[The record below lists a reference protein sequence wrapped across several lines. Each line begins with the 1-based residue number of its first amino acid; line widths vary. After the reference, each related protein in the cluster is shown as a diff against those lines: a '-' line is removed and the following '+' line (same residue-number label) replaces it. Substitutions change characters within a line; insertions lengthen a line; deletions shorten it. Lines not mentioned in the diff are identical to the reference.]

1 MFLHFLFIA
10 IRPTCIPTKTEAH
23 MYKWL
28 NSLLEKKNYQMKESA
43 SWIDFETLCTMKPK
57 KFVKLRKPVAKPV
70 LIKNNREKLD
80 EEVLKYIQ
88 RNHAASD
95 LVLNHKQIKKRLSL
109 SLILSTEE
117 NVSVT
122 FTERVSQQKL
132 NAINPKH
139 YYAVSDLALNEKI
152 IDKRLSLPVILT
164 RTENEAPLY
173 SCTCINDLSTCESTT
188 SFKNTGKNSNS
199 CINLPISIKEKMV
212 KCTKE
217 CLDDKGCDIF
227 QEDVINDL
235 NFLHRKSQTTANQK
249 GAALQS
255 LVPVFVDNKEKE
267 PLNFESIGNK
277 ELKGDNEKKIKV
289 GRLRKTLKNVRN
301 MFRKYF

>member
-1 MFLHFLFIA
+1 
-10 IRPTCIPTKTEAH
+10 

-43 SWIDFETLCTMKPK
+43 SCIDFETLCTMTPK

-95 LVLNHKQIKKRLSL
+95 LVLNHKQIEKRLSL
-109 SLILSTEE
+109 PLILSTEK
-117 NVSVT
+117 NVTVT
-122 FTERVSQQKL
+122 FTKSVSEQKI

-164 RTENEAPLY
+164 HTENEAPLY
-173 SCTCINDLSTCESTT
+173 SCICIKDLSTCESTT
-188 SFKNTGKNSNS
+188 SFKITEKNSNS
-199 CINLPISIKEKMV
+199 CINLPLSIKEKMV
-212 KCTKE
+212 KCTKK
-217 CLDDKGCDIF
+217 CFVDKGSDIF
-227 QEDVINDL
+227 QEDVISDL
-235 NFLHRKSQTTANQK
+235 NFLHIKSQTPTNQN
-249 GAALQS
+249 GVALQP
-255 LVPVFVDNKEKE
+255 LVPIFVDNKEKE
-267 PLNFESIGNK
+267 PLNLEFTDNK
-277 ELKGDNEKKIKV
+277 EFTGDNEKKIKV
-289 GRLRKTLKNVRN
+289 GRFRKALKRVRN
-301 MFRKYF
+301 MFKKFF

>member
-1 MFLHFLFIA
+1 
-10 IRPTCIPTKTEAH
+10 

-57 KFVKLRKPVAKPV
+57 KFVKLRKPVAKPA

-95 LVLNHKQIKKRLSL
+95 LVLNHKQIEKRLSL
-109 SLILSTEE
+109 PLILSTEK
-117 NVSVT
+117 NVTVT
-122 FTERVSQQKL
+122 FTKRVSEQKI

-173 SCTCINDLSTCESTT
+173 SCICIKDLSTCESTT
-188 SFKNTGKNSNS
+188 PFKITGKNSNS

-217 CLDDKGCDIF
+217 CLVDKGSDIF
-227 QEDVINDL
+227 QEDVISDL
-235 NFLHRKSQTTANQK
+235 NFLHIKSQTPTNQK
-249 GAALQS
+249 GVALQP
-255 LVPVFVDNKEKE
+255 LVPIFVHNKEKE
-267 PLNFESIGNK
+267 PLNLEFTDNK
-277 ELKGDNEKKIKV
+277 ELTGDNEKKIKV
-289 GRLRKTLKNVRN
+289 GRFRKALKRVRN
-301 MFRKYF
+301 MFKKFF

>member
-1 MFLHFLFIA
+1 M
-10 IRPTCIPTKTEAH
+10 
-23 MYKWL
+23 
-28 NSLLEKKNYQMKESA
+28 LEKKNYQMKESA
-43 SWIDFETLCTMKPK
+43 SWIDFQTLCTMKPK
-57 KFVKLRKPVAKPV
+57 KLVKLRKPVAKPV

-95 LVLNHKQIKKRLSL
+95 LVLNHKQIEKRLSL

-122 FTERVSQQKL
+122 FTKRVSQQKL

-173 SCTCINDLSTCESTT
+173 SCICIKDLSTCESTA
-188 SFKNTGKNSNS
+188 SFKITGKNSNS

-217 CLDDKGCDIF
+217 CLVNKGSDIF
-227 QEDVINDL
+227 QEDVISDL
-235 NFLHRKSQTTANQK
+235 NFLHITSQTPTNQK
-249 GAALQS
+249 GVALQP
-255 LVPVFVDNKEKE
+255 LVPIFVNNKEKE
-267 PLNFESIGNK
+267 PLNLEFTDNK
-277 ELKGDNEKKIKV
+277 ELTGDNEKKIKV
-289 GRLRKTLKNVRN
+289 GRFRKALKRVRN
-301 MFRKYF
+301 MFKKFF